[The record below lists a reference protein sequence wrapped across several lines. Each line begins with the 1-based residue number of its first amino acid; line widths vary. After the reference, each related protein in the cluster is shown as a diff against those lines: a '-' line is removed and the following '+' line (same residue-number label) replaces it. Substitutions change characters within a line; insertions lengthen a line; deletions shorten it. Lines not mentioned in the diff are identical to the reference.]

1 MDSFT
6 FFFFKIVLR
15 LPQFFITLFLSLI
28 SRLLHKIPLH
38 LLLWLTPNY
47 FQFSSVQSSR
57 SVVSDSLRPHESQHT
72 RPPCPSPTP
81 RVHSNSCPSSWWC
94 HQPSHPLSSPSPSTI
109 TLRSLLSHS
118 QQAFPDL
125 PLSKLF
131 LPFSAYVIPY
141 PIIAHCITRTSFNYF
156 IFRVLTPRGQ
166 VYLSPLLLH
175 FPLLTECLSH
185 RKSPL
190 IISAKWMSDLFKAT
204 FWTAW
209 NSD

>member
-47 FQFSSVQSSR
+47 LQFSSVAQLCLTLCDPMNR
-57 SVVSDSLRPHESQHT
+57 S
-72 RPPCPSPTP
+72 TP
-81 RVHSNSCPSSWWC
+81 GLPVHHQLPEFTQT
-94 HQPSHPLSSPSPSTI
+94 HVHQVGDAIQPSHPLSSSSSTI

-190 IISAKWMSDLFKAT
+190 IIICKMNEWSI
-204 FWTAW
+204 
-209 NSD
+209 